1 MSENPYSTPALFTE
15 LPQPARSLLKPLLK
29 VLGLLGIVI
38 LIISLLPPVFRSGT
52 REAARRTQC
61 KNNLKQIG
69 LALYNYHDDYESFPP
84 AYTVDENGNRLHS
97 WRTLILPYLEQQ
109 ELYSRIDLSKSWQ
122 HPSNAEAFKKVP
134 TVYRCPSADLTE
146 HHTTYLCLVGESL
159 CFHPTRGR
167 SISELT
173 DGTSNTLMVMEVAL
187 KNSVPWM
194 SPQDA
199 DEQMFLSLSKDDKVA
214 HTGGIQAALSDGS
227 VRFLSADLASE
238 TRRALISING
248 NETVGEF

>member
-1 MSENPYSTPALFTE
+1 MSENPYSTPAPITDV
-15 LPQPARSLLKPLLK
+15 PQPPRSLLKIFLK
-29 VLGLLGIVI
+29 VAALLGIVI
-38 LIISLLPPVFRSGT
+38 LIISLFPPVIRSGT
-52 REAARRTQC
+52 REAGRRTLC

-69 LALYNYHDDYESFPP
+69 LALHNYHDHYESFPP

-122 HPSNAEAFKKVP
+122 HSSNAEAFKKVP

-173 DGTSNTLMVMEVAL
+173 DGTSNTLMVMEVAQ

-199 DEQMFLSLSKDDKVA
+199 DEQMFLSLNKDDKVA
-214 HTGGIQAALSDGS
+214 HTGGIQAALADGS

-248 NETVGEF
+248 NEPLGEF